1 MDTQID
7 IKKHKLEDELDKIKL
22 LKTTYYNCFKNLK
35 KYNTICKICVNIL
48 NAVSISSLVMT
59 YTPISP
65 ICLIIGLASTT
76 LSTIISVFSSSY
88 GFDNKIST
96 HQTTALQYAD
106 LYRDIQAKLLK
117 NHLTSD
123 QCDIIIAELNIRL
136 SLIEDS
142 SLPI

>member
-22 LKTTYYNCFKNLK
+22 LKTKYYNCFKNLK
-35 KYNTICKICVNIL
+35 KYNTVCKICVNIL

-59 YTPISP
+59 YTPISHV
-65 ICLIIGLASTT
+65 CLIIGLASTT

>member
-22 LKTTYYNCFKNLK
+22 LKTKYYNCFKNLK